1 MEVDAP
7 LIATSA
13 RKHGIHDDDMI
24 HAFNH
29 PILVED
35 LDDGF
40 TMFIGPNQSGNL
52 LEVGVVDSGEGPIVV
67 HAMAARTKYL
77 R

>member
-1 MEVDAP
+1 MDAP

-13 RKHGIHDDDMI
+13 RKHSISDDDMI

-29 PILVED
+29 PILVDD

-40 TMFIGPNQSGNL
+40 TMFIGPGQAGNL
-52 LEVGVVDSGEGPIVV
+52 LEVGVVDSGDGPIIV
-67 HAMAARTKYL
+67 HAMAARAKYL

>member
-1 MEVDAP
+1 MGAP

-13 RKHGIHDDDMI
+13 RKHGIRDDDMI

-29 PILVED
+29 PILVDD

-40 TMFIGPNQSGNL
+40 TMFVGADPAGNL
-52 LEVGVVDSGEGPIVV
+52 LEVGVVDSADGPIII
-67 HAMAARTKYL
+67 HAMPARPKFP

>member
-1 MEVDAP
+1 VAVDAP

-13 RKHGIHDDDMI
+13 RKHGIHDSDML

-29 PILVED
+29 PVFVD
-35 LDDGF
+35 DFDDGF
-40 TMFIGPNQSGNL
+40 VMFVGADTAGNL
-52 LEVGVVDSGEGPIVV
+52 LEVGVIDSADGPIIV
-67 HAMAARTKYL
+67 HAMPARPKYL

>member
-1 MEVDAP
+1 MDVP
-7 LIATSA
+7 LIGDSA
-13 RKHGIHDDDMI
+13 RKHGIHDDDML

-29 PILVED
+29 PILVDD

-40 TMFIGPNQSGNL
+40 VIFVGADTTGNL
-52 LEVGVVDSGEGPIVV
+52 LEVGLVDSTDGPIIV
-67 HAMAARTKYL
+67 HAMQARPKFL